1 MVNAGRTAETLILPS
16 FTGPTK
22 PFFIAPGGLTVQI
35 PEGDFKTRIAKLAA
49 QPGMDYLNDL
59 AARKDVNWQPVKLAY
74 ERWNYQQAGL
84 TPAGAVLLTAALA
97 WVTGGAGASLVG
109 AADGSMTATLAN
121 AAFTS
126 LVSQASISLINNGGD
141 LTKTLQELGSRDS
154 IKATL
159 AAMVTA
165 GVLETLGN
173 ANGMGDIKTKL
184 RNGTAGFSE
193 KLTYNLIN
201 STGRALTNTAIN
213 GGNLEDALKQALMGG
228 IVDTAHG
235 QVASQIKGLESDY
248 LAHKLAH
255 ALAGCVAGAA
265 AGGTCKDGAIGGA
278 VGEIVAQL
286 MPPKNGIAYSESEKN
301 NVLALSKLVAGA
313 TSAYAGGNAQTAIT
327 TAETAVTNNALVPV
341 LIGLAWLA
349 DKAWTAYEV
358 SQDVAAI
365 RDGTKTVQEM
375 ALDKGEEYVT
385 GIIIGNIGRYGVKA
399 VKSGSAWIQSK
410 AVDLPLNP

>member
-1 MVNAGRTAETLILPS
+1 MSAG
-16 FTGPTK
+16 
-22 PFFIAPGGLTVQI
+22 
-35 PEGDFKTRIAKLAA
+35 
-49 QPGMDYLNDL
+49 
-59 AARKDVNWQPVKLAY
+59 
-74 ERWNYQQAGL
+74 NYQQAGL
-84 TPAGAVLLTAALA
+84 TPAGTVLLTAALA

-201 STGRALTNTAIN
+201 STGHALTNTAIN

-255 ALAGCVAGAA
+255 ALAGCVAGGSS
-265 AGGTCKDGAIGGA
+265 GGHLQGWGHWWGRWGRSWPSSCR
-278 VGEIVAQL
+278 
-286 MPPKNGIAYSESEKN
+286 P
-301 NVLALSKLVAGA
+301 
-313 TSAYAGGNAQTAIT
+313 
-327 TAETAVTNNALVPV
+327 
-341 LIGLAWLA
+341 
-349 DKAWTAYEV
+349 
-358 SQDVAAI
+358 
-365 RDGTKTVQEM
+365 KTV
-375 ALDKGEEYVT
+375 LPT
-385 GIIIGNIGRYGVKA
+385 VKA
-399 VKSGSAWIQSK
+399 RKTMFWR
-410 AVDLPLNP
+410 